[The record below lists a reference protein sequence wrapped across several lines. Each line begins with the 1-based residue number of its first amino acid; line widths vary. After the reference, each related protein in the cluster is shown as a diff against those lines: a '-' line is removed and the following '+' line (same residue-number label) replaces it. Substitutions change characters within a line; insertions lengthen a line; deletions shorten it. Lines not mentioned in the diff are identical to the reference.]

1 MFYYLHEIV
10 KYTKSYLKLGHYLSI
25 RFLIIICC
33 IMTLDRS
40 RILTLNFDHFH
51 NYNKKVKTLIILNS
65 AAVINKYKINIQ
77 LICSL

>member
-1 MFYYLHEIV
+1 
-10 KYTKSYLKLGHYLSI
+10 
-25 RFLIIICC
+25 
-33 IMTLDRS
+33 MTLDRS

-51 NYNKKVKTLIILNS
+51 NYNKKIKTLIILNS